1 MRNRALRRPRKNMDR
16 GWCAHILDREARAW
30 HELHS
35 FTAANFS
42 TAAVHLEATAFEWE
56 NPLRVCRSAQIKSNC
71 FCGVAWRVKRPTEVR
86 VGPAFNAAGG
96 AKRDRGV
103 FTRADAV
110 HEIPDCRL
118 SHRRIPP
125 IGREEGDK
133 SKTRKLT
140 LDHLTLIPGLSTV
153 FPEPSACGSI

>member
-16 GWCAHILDREARAW
+16 GWRAHILDREARAW

-71 FCGVAWRVKRPTEVR
+71 FCGAWRVKRPTES
-86 VGPAFNAAGG
+86 G

-133 SKTRKLT
+133 SKTRPRSLNLDPRT
-140 LDHLTLIPGLSTV
+140 LDSFSGTFGLRVDLKT
-153 FPEPSACGSI
+153 